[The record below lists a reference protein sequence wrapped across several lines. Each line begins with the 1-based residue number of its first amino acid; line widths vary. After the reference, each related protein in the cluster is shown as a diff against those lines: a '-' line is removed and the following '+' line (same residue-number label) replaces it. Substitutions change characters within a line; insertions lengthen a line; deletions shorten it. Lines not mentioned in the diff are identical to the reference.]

1 MDNYTENRFGYF
13 KQMSDEDILKVRDE
27 LEKEISDYE
36 DELLDDSIGSE
47 EESEIRNSDLPYAR
61 EQLDYVNGVVDSRGL
76 LMRK

>member
-27 LEKEISDYE
+27 LEKEVAGYE
-36 DELLDDSIGSE
+36 DDLLDDSIGSE
-47 EESEIRNSDLPYAR
+47 EKSEIRNSDLPYAR

>member
-27 LEKEISDYE
+27 LEREISEYE
-36 DELLDDSIGSE
+36 DELLDDSLRSDE
-47 EESEIRNSDLPYAR
+47 KSEIRNSDLPYAR
-61 EQLDYVNGVVDSRGL
+61 EQLDYVNGVIDSRGL